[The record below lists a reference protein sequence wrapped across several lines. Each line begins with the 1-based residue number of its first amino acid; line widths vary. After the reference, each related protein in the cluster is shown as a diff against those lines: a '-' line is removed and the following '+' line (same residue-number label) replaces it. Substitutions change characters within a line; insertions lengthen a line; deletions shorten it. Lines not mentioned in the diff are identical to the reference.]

1 MPIGPQLT
9 ARPEGEES
17 DMQEEMDAGS
27 LGLAFQGRPFQAYNE
42 QAFRYFLGIERN
54 RGERSRR
61 SSLLVLVNLRR
72 HPDMRPQD
80 CSPTMTPSVAAKIF
94 AGLSLCVREVDF
106 VGWHREN
113 RVAGAV
119 LAQGT
124 DTPDADVT
132 RRISQRVTE
141 VVGEN
146 LPAQVARRLHV
157 RLVHL
162 RPRQKS

>member
-1 MPIGPQLT
+1 M
-9 ARPEGEES
+9 EES
-17 DMQEEMDAGS
+17 DAGS
-27 LGLAFQGRPFQAYNE
+27 LGLAFEGRPFQAYNE
-42 QAFRYFLGIERN
+42 HAFRYFLGIERN

-72 HPDMRPQD
+72 HLDM
-80 CSPTMTPSVAAKIF
+80 SPHISPSVAVKIF

-119 LAQGT
+119 LAQGS
-124 DTPDADVT
+124 DIPDPEVS
-132 RRISQRVTE
+132 RRISRRITE
-141 VVGEN
+141 VVGEQ
-146 LPAQVARRLHV
+146 LPAHLADRLQV
-157 RLVHL
+157 RLVRL